1 MKNAEHFMQASH
13 HSGTIPKY
21 KSYSLHNY
29 RQIQQIYK
37 LSEEQLFEIEVVGR
51 VFPFKT
57 NSYVINKLINWDDVP
72 NDPMFVLTFPQK
84 GMLLP
89 HHYEKMAN
97 AIKQNLAREELDGI
111 ANGIRHQLNPHPAGQ
126 MEYNV
131 PELYGEKLTGIQHK
145 YSQTLL
151 FFPSQGQTCHAYCS
165 FCFRWPQF
173 VGMDEYKFAMRET
186 DQLIEYLQLHPE
198 VTDVLFTGGDPMIM
212 KSRLLAQYIEPLLEA
227 NLPNLQTIRIGTK
240 SLSFWPYKYL
250 DEHDGPKISSL
261 FKKIVRSGKHLAI
274 MAHFSHPREL
284 STRAVREAIRRI
296 RETGAEI
303 RTQSPLLRNINNDS
317 NVWADMWRQ
326 QVKLGCVPYYMF
338 VVRDTGAQHY
348 FGVPLV
354 EAYQIFQKAYQQVS
368 GLART
373 VRGPSMSAT
382 PGKVQVIGV
391 DEVAGEKVI
400 MLNMLQARKPNLV
413 GRPFFARYDKEA
425 IWVDDLVPAFGE
437 DKFKFER

>member
-145 YSQTLL
+145 
-151 FFPSQGQTCHAYCS
+151 
-165 FCFRWPQF
+165 
-173 VGMDEYKFAMRET
+173 
-186 DQLIEYLQLHPE
+186 
-198 VTDVLFTGGDPMIM
+198 
-212 KSRLLAQYIEPLLEA
+212 
-227 NLPNLQTIRIGTK
+227 
-240 SLSFWPYKYL
+240 
-250 DEHDGPKISSL
+250 
-261 FKKIVRSGKHLAI
+261 
-274 MAHFSHPREL
+274 
-284 STRAVREAIRRI
+284 
-296 RETGAEI
+296 
-303 RTQSPLLRNINNDS
+303 
-317 NVWADMWRQ
+317 
-326 QVKLGCVPYYMF
+326 
-338 VVRDTGAQHY
+338 
-348 FGVPLV
+348 
-354 EAYQIFQKAYQQVS
+354 
-368 GLART
+368 
-373 VRGPSMSAT
+373 
-382 PGKVQVIGV
+382 
-391 DEVAGEKVI
+391 
-400 MLNMLQARKPNLV
+400 
-413 GRPFFARYDKEA
+413 
-425 IWVDDLVPAFGE
+425 
-437 DKFKFER
+437 